1 MTKGENMKDFKKY
14 LDETQEIGFVEEVK
28 QYLIYANGL
37 PGAMPHEMI
46 VFESGELGQVMS
58 LAQKLVEILVF
69 SDSPIKVGTRVTR
82 TNHFLEIP
90 VSEDLLG
97 KTIDPLGKS
106 INSIK
111 LSKKTSEKRPI
122 DVTPSGIQKRQRITK
137 PLETGVTMVDLI
149 IPLGRGQRE
158 LVIGD
163 RKSGKTNFIVH
174 TVLNQA
180 REGHICIYTGIG
192 KKKID
197 VKKVEEFFQK
207 NGVMKN
213 IIIVASSPEDPSS
226 IIHLTPYTA
235 MTIAEYFRDK
245 GRDTLIVLDDLSTHA
260 KFYREISLIAKRFP
274 GRNSYP
280 GDIFHIHS
288 KLLERAGNFIH
299 EKGEV
304 SITCLP
310 VVETTQGDLSGYIQT
325 NIMSMTD
332 GHIFFDNDL
341 FSKGRRP
348 AINPFLSVTR
358 VGHQAQGQLRREIN
372 RELISFLT
380 LFEKVQNYVHFG
392 AELSESIKATLSTG
406 EQIMNLF
413 DQPLYRTNPPN
424 FQVFLFC
431 TLWTGFWSQKS
442 LAEMRQDIEKLTTA
456 FDKDKE
462 LQKTINEFVEK
473 YDSFNKLL
481 GEIRP
486 VTEKVFAAASGEK
499 PKTEDDKEN
508 VEFSVERIPVAGG
521 GMEELIGRK

>member
-1 MTKGENMKDFKKY
+1 
-14 LDETQEIGFVEEVK
+14 
-28 QYLIYANGL
+28 
-37 PGAMPHEMI
+37 
-46 VFESGELGQVMS
+46 
-58 LAQKLVEILVF
+58 
-69 SDSPIKVGTRVTR
+69 
-82 TNHFLEIP
+82 
-90 VSEDLLG
+90 
-97 KTIDPLGKS
+97 
-106 INSIK
+106 
-111 LSKKTSEKRPI
+111 
-122 DVTPSGIQKRQRITK
+122 
-137 PLETGVTMVDLI
+137 
-149 IPLGRGQRE
+149 
-158 LVIGD
+158 
-163 RKSGKTNFIVH
+163 
-174 TVLNQA
+174 
-180 REGHICIYTGIG
+180 
-192 KKKID
+192 
-197 VKKVEEFFQK
+197 
-207 NGVMKN
+207 MKN

-235 MTIAEYFRDK
+235 MTIAEYFRDL

-280 GDIFHIHS
+280 GDIFHTHS
-288 KLLERAGNFIH
+288 KLLERAGNFVH

-332 GHIFFDNDL
+332 GHIFFDSDL

-358 VGHQAQGQLRREIN
+358 VGHQAQSQLRREIN

-392 AELSESIKATLSTG
+392 AELSESIKTTLSTG

-442 LAEMRQDIEKLTTA
+442 LSEMRQDIEKLTTA
-456 FDKDKE
+456 FDASKE
-462 LQKTINEFVEK
+462 LQKEINE
-473 YDSFNKLL
+473 
-481 GEIRP
+481 
-486 VTEKVFAAASGEK
+486 
-499 PKTEDDKEN
+499 
-508 VEFSVERIPVAGG
+508 
-521 GMEELIGRK
+521 